1 MEADR
6 RIIEVRQSVTGEN
19 DRMAERLRKDFHDRG
34 IWVLNLVSSPGSGK
48 TSLIERTI
56 EKFKFSFSIF
66 VIEGDPHTRLDT
78 DRIQALGVRGV
89 QINTRGGC
97 HLDARMIGQALETED
112 LDTVDMILIEN
123 VGNLLC
129 PAAWDLGQSHTA
141 VVASLTEGED
151 KPLKYPETFLRAQAL
166 VVNKTDL
173 GPYLPPSSADL
184 AANAFQVNPCL
195 VVFHVSC
202 TTGAGLEG
210 WFQWIHRCMGRE

>member
-6 RIIEVRQSVTGEN
+6 RIIEVRQSVTGVN
-19 DRMAERLRKDFHDRG
+19 DRMAKNLRKNFHDRG
-34 IWVLNLVSSPGSGK
+34 IWVMNLVSSPGSGK

-56 EKFKFSFSIF
+56 EKFKSSFSIL

-78 DRIQALGVRGV
+78 DRIHAMGVRGV

-97 HLDARMIGQALETED
+97 HLDARMIGQVLATED

-129 PAAWDLGQSHTA
+129 PAAWDLGQNHTV

-173 GPYLPPSSADL
+173 EPYLPPSSADL
-184 AANAFQVNPCL
+184 AANALQVNPSL
-195 VVFHVSC
+195 AVFRVSC
-202 TTGAGLEG
+202 TTGAGLGE
-210 WFQWIHRCMGRE
+210 WFQWVCTASGRN